1 MNAPFIYV
9 RSHFSQKRVWPP
21 NCISAEPQPPHGP
34 RKARACKERPM
45 QFTPPLQRAGEISE
59 LRLQHSVAFFSFVLG
74 AAGALHSVM
83 IEAMCDN
90 PS

>member
-1 MNAPFIYV
+1 
-9 RSHFSQKRVWPP
+9 
-21 NCISAEPQPPHGP
+21 
-34 RKARACKERPM
+34 M
-45 QFTPPLQRAGEISE
+45 QFTPPLQRAGEISK

-74 AAGALHSVM
+74 AAGALHSVI

>member
-1 MNAPFIYV
+1 
-9 RSHFSQKRVWPP
+9 
-21 NCISAEPQPPHGP
+21 
-34 RKARACKERPM
+34 M

-74 AAGALHSVM
+74 ALGALHSVM

-90 PS
+90 PSQLDDFLTLLWSEGPHIVLKRHRTDSSQMPVRRPIC